1 MRRRPPCVQ
10 CWSLLIKINILGSAA
25 GCDAGWCWDWARPP
39 QLWPGRLQH
48 EATVARPSQQW
59 WHYRQCAEVRAG
71 GHTSPPHHLTSPVSC
86 SDPSEAAASEVC
98 CAVTVSQQWFR
109 TNISSSRPQS
119 NFPIFQGLQ
128 NLSTFWSG
136 HSYFCKSGANLTNS
150 LHWKYLHKIRVQLWA
165 GSQSWSEPCHAPVQ
179 TCKRGLMIS
188 TILGKGSEGFAY
200 QLA

>member
-1 MRRRPPCVQ
+1 MGRRPPCVQ

-59 WHYRQCAEVRAG
+59 WHYRQCAEDRAG
-71 GHTSPPHHLTSPVSC
+71 GHTSPPHLTSPVSC

-109 TNISSSRPQS
+109 TNISSSWPQS
-119 NFPIFQGLQ
+119 NFPKIFQGLQ

-136 HSYFCKSGANLTNS
+136 HSSFCKNGANLTNS
-150 LHWKYLHKIRVQLWA
+150 LHWKYLHRIRVQLWA

-179 TCKRGLMIS
+179 TCKRGLMIY

>member
-1 MRRRPPCVQ
+1 MGRRPPCVQ

-59 WHYRQCAEVRAG
+59 WHYRQCAEDRAG
-71 GHTSPPHHLTSPVSC
+71 GHTSPPHLTSPVSC

-119 NFPIFQGLQ
+119 NFPKIFQGLQ
-128 NLSTFWSG
+128 NLSTFWSR
-136 HSYFCKSGANLTNS
+136 HSSFCKSGAEP
-150 LHWKYLHKIRVQLWA
+150 I
-165 GSQSWSEPCHAPVQ
+165 SQIVCIESIYIESKSSFEPGASPGQSHAPVQ
-179 TCKRGLMIS
+179 TCKRGLMM
-188 TILGKGSEGFAY
+188 LYLAKGFAD
-200 QLA
+200 